1 MNPAIPKLV
10 LVATAAVLA
19 WANSQIYHLSFSGTG
34 PKKERPSGS
43 QPDRD
48 SVAAMARSQKA
59 ESDRLSAETATAIEP
74 AEDSKALGSTTKIN
88 WSQVESTDYKQY
100 VKNLRALGF
109 PEPLVRDILIAD
121 VDKLYAV
128 REQALKPKLVP
139 YDAPLSQRQNL
150 AVTEE
155 DWNRVKALWQ
165 LRVEKQGVLEQ
176 ILGDYVPRDILRTPV
191 SRNYE
196 AYEYAISQLPPEK
209 RDAVQMAQE
218 TEILVEGMHKTSIK
232 DHAEELDAFR
242 QSREQ
247 RDAALRAVLTP
258 EEFEKYEMNTTPAG
272 FELARRVIGMAPTDE
287 EFQTMFRIAWKNWVD
302 TGGVYGRWRAVSVP
316 REQIAAADREMNDS
330 LNAALG
336 PDRFLDY
343 KMAVSTIGQQMRNFG
358 ARFELPPAMIGQ
370 AFELQTQIDRLK
382 QIRSWPSDAPSPAE
396 QARPLQSQLQQ
407 LFGIELWQNWEAG
420 KNLRVSLDP

>member
-1 MNPAIPKLV
+1 MNPAIPKFILT
-10 LVATAAVLA
+10 ATAAVLA
-19 WANSQIYHLSFSGTG
+19 WANSQIYHLSFYGLR
-34 PKKERPSGS
+34 PKS
-43 QPDRD
+43 DRE
-48 SVAAMARSQKA
+48 SAATTARSQKV
-59 ESDRLSAETATAIEP
+59 ESEALSAGIATGTEP
-74 AEDSKALGSTTKIN
+74 AEDFTALGSTTKIN

-176 ILGDYVPRDILRTPV
+176 ILGEYVPREILRTPV

-196 AYEYAISQLPPEK
+196 AYEYAISQLPEEK

-218 TEILVEGMHKTSIK
+218 TEILVEGMHKTSIS
-232 DHAEELDAFR
+232 DRSEELNAFR

-272 FELARRVIGMAPTDE
+272 FELARRVIGMAPSDE
-287 EFQTMFRIAWKNWVD
+287 EFQTMFRIAWKNWVE

-316 REQIAAADREMNDS
+316 REQIAAADREMDDS
-330 LNAALG
+330 LKAALG

-358 ARFELPPAMIGQ
+358 ARFELPREMIGQ
-370 AFELQTQIDRLK
+370 AFDLQTQIDRLK
-382 QIRSWPSDAPSPAE
+382 QIRSLPVNGPSPAE
-396 QARPLQSQLQQ
+396 QAGQLQNQLQQ
-407 LFGIELWQNWEAG
+407 LLGFQMWQNWEAG
-420 KNLRVSLDP
+420 KNIRVNLDP